1 MPDAEAA
8 QGVERRWSRAHKLDW
23 ITPLEAEARLT
34 KETRFDADLWI
45 VEVEDREGRALF
57 DVAR

>member
-8 QGVERRWSRAHKLDW
+8 QGVERRWTRAHKPDW

-34 KETRFDADLWI
+34 KETRFDAALWI
-45 VEVEDREGRALF
+45 VEVEDSQGSVLF
-57 DVAR
+57 DVAA